1 MPVPRPGLLLYLDHA
16 RRPERASIAVTLAGA
31 AERAGFGF
39 ECYYDAFRAGR
50 HFGGGDPERARAGW
64 DAGSTV
70 AGGRHFDQLQ
80 RLASAY
86 AVVAAGDP
94 ASVLW
99 PVLEAAG
106 VERLATSLDP
116 VELYAAVFERLG
128 QSIPERVAVLDGRP
142 QGPAGLV
149 VGPYL
154 YPALLAGE
162 PLLAVDAGC
171 GPGVRQGLES
181 LGATRFTGLYV
192 DADRAA
198 RFPGGLHA
206 ADGAVDGHGYAS
218 LTRELAERHA
228 GWGQGV
234 LLGDPALVAA
244 QLPRAR
250 RLRLLPLYGQPQTE
264 VLERAGEVVRRARE
278 PVFGRQHDDRDFFAL
293 ARCGHGLQ
301 VVDPDPP
308 FDALAGSARVPAPA
322 EPVAEPD
329 DAQLARWADEG
340 RVLAT
345 LLFWAGMV
353 RELQCLPALIDLVAV
368 TGLRAGLVITDQ
380 TVEHGAGAGLS
391 LLAAPPERGGTLGRL
406 EPLLGST
413 GSGVAAESLMP
424 PGALARSLTE
434 ARSRLAAAL
443 PPALVP
449 RGWWPLLDTSLV
461 PARLP
466 PLAWRGARPA
476 LLFTP
481 RGGGAA
487 EKGSSAKPPAPARRR
502 DLRAVAGATVRALP
516 LGALVEEKRPFDG
529 VRPGPPDDEVVQAAA
544 DAGFSYMWSKAG
556 FGTPRIVA
564 RAGDLVALACTAGNW
579 DGWSPFY
586 TSGSRLDLLRAE
598 ARLLRSRRPGWLAT
612 TIDSPLWALPG
623 ELWAS
628 GSRLHRMA
636 ELVASGGRSGRLVN
650 VTPNV
655 VARYARLLAER
666 GQFVRPPSP

>member
-1 MPVPRPGLLLYLDHA
+1 LLLYLDHA

-171 GPGVRQGLES
+171 GPEVRQGLES

-308 FDALAGSARVPAPA
+308 FDAVAGFTRVPSPA
-322 EPVAEPD
+322 QATDEPD
-329 DAQLARWADEG
+329 DAQLERWADER
-340 RVLAT
+340 RVLVT
-345 LLFWAGMV
+345 LLFWAGMI
-353 RELQCLPALIDLVAV
+353 RELHCLPALIDLVAI
-368 TGLRAGLVITDQ
+368 TGLRAGLVVSDQ
-380 TVEHGAGAGLS
+380 TLEHGAGAGLS
-391 LLAAPPERGGTLGRL
+391 LLATAPGRGGVLGRL

-424 PGALARSLTE
+424 PGTLARTLAE
-434 ARSRLAAAL
+434 ARSRVAAHL
-443 PPALVP
+443 PEELVP
-449 RGWWPLLDTSLV
+449 RGWWPLLDTGLV
-461 PARLP
+461 SRRRR
-466 PLAWRGARPA
+466 PLAWRGRRPV
-476 LLFTP
+476 LTFTP
-481 RGGGAA
+481 RGEVTAGDRSAA
-487 EKGSSAKPPAPARRR
+487 EQPARPRR
-502 DLRAVAGATVRALP
+502 GDLRSSVGATARALP
-516 LGALVEEKRPFDG
+516 LGSLLEARRPFDG
-529 VRPGPPDDEVVQAAA
+529 VRPGESDDHVVDAAA
-544 DAGFSYMWSKAG
+544 AAGFSYMWSKAG
-556 FGTPRIVA
+556 FGRPRIVA
-564 RAGDLVALACTAGNW
+564 RRDQLVALAFTAGNW

-586 TSGSRLDLLRAE
+586 TAGSQRDLVRAE
-598 ARLLRSRRPGWLAT
+598 RRLQGSRRPGWLAT

-623 ELWAS
+623 ELWVRAT
-628 GSRLHRMA
+628 RLHGMA
-636 ELVASGGRSGRLVN
+636 ELVAGGGRSGRLVN

-655 VARYARLLAER
+655 VARYARLLADR
-666 GQFVRPPSP
+666 GESSGRS